1 MGSDLISPLLRVA
14 LVTSAAVALLLLVR
28 KPLRRQFGAALA
40 YAVWLIV
47 PLVATA
53 ALLPAYASPQLL
65 FVQAPYAV
73 QALVQQATPAALPA
87 QANYLAIVWAAG
99 TLVSLLWLIVAHH
112 AFLRR
117 AGPLTGKGAIH
128 VGAAA
133 VGPVSAGLLR
143 PKIVVPHDFAERYT
157 PAEQALVIAHE
168 QVHIAR
174 RDAIANLA
182 AALFGCLFWFNPLVH
197 LGVRA
202 MRQDQELACDAAVMR
217 RHSGQRRIYAEALLK
232 SHTGPLHVGAGIHCH
247 WQSPHPTKE
256 RIMQLQHTM
265 PGKVRRTAGRIA
277 LALLAAGT
285 FGATLSVQAG
295 QAQAQATSR
304 YSIALSVKAGSNT
317 EAPFRIEADAFG
329 KRENDLAVPRVVTE
343 AGKPFSVATEGW
355 RADVTVRPGNTKKD
369 VWLATRLFKDKEL
382 VATPTLL
389 ARHGEQA
396 TVKVGEGANAFT
408 LAMAVMPQ
416 P

>member
-1 MGSDLISPLLRVA
+1 MGSDLISPLLRVT
-14 LVTSAAVALLLLVR
+14 LLTSAAIVLLLLVR

-40 YAVWLIV
+40 YAAWLIV
-47 PLVATA
+47 PLIAAA
-53 ALLPAYASPQLL
+53 ALLPAQARQQLL

-87 QANYLAIVWAAG
+87 QADYLAVVWAAG

-117 AGPLTGKGAIH
+117 AGPLTRKGAIH

-133 VGPVSAGLLR
+133 VGPASVGLLR

-197 LGVRA
+197 AGVRA
-202 MRQDQELACDAAVMR
+202 MRQDQELACDAAVVR

-232 SHTGPLHVGAGIHCH
+232 SHTGPSSIGAGIHCH

-256 RIMQLQHTM
+256 RIMHLQHTT
-265 PGKVRRTAGRIA
+265 PGKVRRTAGRIV

-285 FGATLSVQAG
+285 FGATLSVHAG
-295 QAQAQATSR
+295 QAQATNS
-304 YSIALSVKAGSNT
+304 YSIALFVKAGSNT

-329 KRENDLAVPRVVTE
+329 KRDDEFAVPRVVAET
-343 AGKPFSVATEGW
+343 GKPFSVASEGW
-355 RADVTVRPGNTKKD
+355 RAEVTVRPGTAKND
-369 VWLATRLFKDKEL
+369 VWLATRLFRDKQL

-408 LAMAVMPQ
+408 LAMTVTPQ

>member
-1 MGSDLISPLLRVA
+1 MESDLILPLLRVA
-14 LVTSAAVALLLLVR
+14 LVTSAAIVLLLLVR

-40 YAVWLIV
+40 YAAWLIV
-47 PLVATA
+47 PLIAAA
-53 ALLPAYASPQLL
+53 ALLPAYARPQVLS
-65 FVQAPYAV
+65 VQAPYAV
-73 QALVQQATPAALPA
+73 QALVQQATPAGLPA
-87 QANYLAIVWAAG
+87 QANYLAVVWAAG
-99 TLVSLLWLIVAHH
+99 ALASLLWLIAAHQT
-112 AFLRR
+112 FLRR
-117 AGPLTGKGAIH
+117 AGPLTRKGSIH
-128 VGAAA
+128 VSAAA
-133 VGPVSAGLLR
+133 VGPASVGLLR
-143 PKIVVPHDFAERYT
+143 PKIVVPRDFAERYT
-157 PAEQALVIAHE
+157 PAEQALIVAHE

-197 LGVRA
+197 LGARA

-232 SHTGPLHVGAGIHCH
+232 SHTGPSSIGAGIHCH

-256 RIMQLQHTM
+256 RIMHLQHTT
-265 PGKVRRTAGRIA
+265 PGKVRRTAGRIV

-295 QAQAQATSR
+295 QAQMAKA
-304 YSIALSVKAGSNT
+304 YSIALFIKAGSDT
-317 EAPFRIEADAFG
+317 EAPFRIQADAFE
-329 KRENDLAVPRVVTE
+329 KRDDEFAVPRVVAET
-343 AGKPFSVATEGW
+343 GKPFSVASEGW
-355 RADVTVRPGNTKKD
+355 RAEVTVRPGNAKND

-389 ARHGEQA
+389 TRHGERA
-396 TVKVGEGANAFT
+396 TVKVGEGDKAFT
-408 LAMAVMPQ
+408 LSMTVSPQ

>member
-1 MGSDLISPLLRVA
+1 MGSDLISPLLRVT
-14 LVTSAAVALLLLVR
+14 LLTSAAIVLLLLVR

-40 YAVWLIV
+40 YAAWLIV
-47 PLVATA
+47 PLVAAA
-53 ALLPAYASPQLL
+53 ALLPVQARPQLL

-87 QANYLAIVWAAG
+87 QANYLAVVWAAG

-117 AGPLTGKGAIH
+117 AGPLTREGSIH
-128 VGAAA
+128 VSAA
-133 VGPVSAGLLR
+133 VVGPASVGLLR
-143 PKIVVPHDFAERYT
+143 PKIVVPHDFAGRYT

-174 RDAIANLA
+174 RDTIANLA
-182 AALFGCLFWFNPLVH
+182 AALFQCLFWFNPLVH
-197 LGVRA
+197 LGARA

-232 SHTGPLHVGAGIHCH
+232 SHAGPSSIGAGIHCH

-256 RIMQLQHTM
+256 RIMHLQHTT
-265 PGKVRRTAGRIA
+265 PGKVRRTVGRIV

-285 FGATLSVQAG
+285 FGATLSVHAG
-295 QAQAQATSR
+295 QAQATNS
-304 YSIALSVKAGSNT
+304 YSIALFVKAGSNT

-329 KRENDLAVPRVVTE
+329 KRDDEFAVPRVVAET
-343 AGKPFSVATEGW
+343 GKPFSVASEGW
-355 RADVTVRPGNTKKD
+355 RAEVTVRPGTAKND
-369 VWLATRLFKDKEL
+369 VWLATRLFRDKQL

-408 LAMAVMPQ
+408 LAMTVTPQ

>member
-1 MGSDLISPLLRVA
+1 MGNDLISPLLRVA

-40 YAVWLIV
+40 YVAWLIV
-47 PLVATA
+47 PLVAAA
-53 ALLPAYASPQLL
+53 ALLPVQARPQLL

-99 TLVSLLWLIVAHH
+99 TLASLLWLIVAHQT
-112 AFLRR
+112 FLRR
-117 AGPLTGKGAIH
+117 AGPLTLKGAIH
-128 VGAAA
+128 VSAAA
-133 VGPVSAGLLR
+133 VGPASVGLLR
-143 PKIVVPHDFAERYT
+143 PMIVVPHDFAERYT
-157 PAEQALVIAHE
+157 PAEQVLIVAHE
-168 QVHIAR
+168 RVHIAR

-182 AALFGCLFWFNPLVH
+182 AALFQCLFWFNPLVH
-197 LGVRA
+197 LDARA

-232 SHTGPLHVGAGIHCH
+232 SHTGPSSIGAGIHCH

-256 RIMQLQHTM
+256 RIMQLQHTT
-265 PGKVRRTAGRIA
+265 PGKVRRTAGRIV

-285 FGATLSVQAG
+285 FGATLSVHAG
-295 QAQAQATSR
+295 QAQAAGA
-304 YSIALSVKAGSNT
+304 YSIALFVKAGSNT

-329 KRENDLAVPRVVTE
+329 KRDDEFAVPRVVAET
-343 AGKPFSVATEGW
+343 GKPFSVASEGW
-355 RADVTVRPGNTKKD
+355 RAEVTVRPGTAKNN
-369 VWLATRLFKDKEL
+369 VWLATRLFKDKQL

-408 LAMAVMPQ
+408 LAMTVTPQ

>member
-14 LVTSAAVALLLLVR
+14 LCTSSAIVLLLLVR
-28 KPLRRQFGAALA
+28 TPVRRQFGAALA
-40 YAVWLIV
+40 YTAWLIV
-47 PLVATA
+47 PLVAAA
-53 ALLPAYASPQLL
+53 ALLPAQARPQRL
-65 FVQAPYAV
+65 FVQAPHAV
-73 QALVQQATPAALPA
+73 QALVQQAAPAALPA
-87 QANYLAIVWAAG
+87 QANYLAVAWATG
-99 TLVSLLWLIVAHH
+99 TLASLLWLIVAHH

-117 AGPLTGKGAIH
+117 AGPLTRKGAIH
-128 VGAAA
+128 VSATGA
-133 VGPVSAGLLR
+133 GPASVGLLR
-143 PKIVVPHDFAERYT
+143 PIIVVPHDFAERYT

-197 LGVRA
+197 AGVRA

-232 SHTGPLHVGAGIHCH
+232 SHAGPLSIGAGIHCH

-256 RIMQLQHTM
+256 RIMHLQHTT
-265 PGKVRRTAGRIA
+265 PGIVRRSAGRIV
-277 LALLAAGT
+277 LALLAAGS
-285 FGATLSVQAG
+285 FGATLGVHAQEQG
-295 QAQAQATSR
+295 QAAGA
-304 YSIALSVKAGSNT
+304 YSIALFVKAGGNP

-329 KRENDLAVPRVVTE
+329 KRDNDLAVPRVVTE

-389 ARHGEQA
+389 ARHGEPA

-408 LAMAVMPQ
+408 LAMTVTPQ

>member
-1 MGSDLISPLLRVA
+1 MGSDLVSPLLRVA
-14 LVTSAAVALLLLVR
+14 LLTSAAIVLLLLVR

-40 YAVWLIV
+40 YAAWLIV
-47 PLVATA
+47 PLIAAA
-53 ALLPAYASPQLL
+53 ALLPVQARPQLL

-87 QANYLAIVWAAG
+87 QANYLAVVWAAG

-117 AGPLTGKGAIH
+117 AGPLTRKGN
-128 VGAAA
+128 VYVSAAA
-133 VGPVSAGLLR
+133 VGPASVGLLR

-174 RDAIANLA
+174 RDAIANLV

-217 RHSGQRRIYAEALLK
+217 RHSGQRRVYAQALLK
-232 SHTGPLHVGAGIHCH
+232 SHAGPSSIGAGIHCH

-256 RIMQLQHTM
+256 RIMQLQHTT
-265 PGKVRRTAGRIA
+265 PGKVRRSAGRIA

-285 FGATLSVQAG
+285 FGATLSVHAG
-295 QAQAQATSR
+295 QAQAAGR
-304 YSIALSVKAGSNT
+304 YSIVLFVNAGSNT

-329 KRENDLAVPRVVTE
+329 KRDDEFAVPRVVAET
-343 AGKPFSVATEGW
+343 GKPFSVASEGW
-355 RADVTVRPGNTKKD
+355 RAEVTVRPGTAKND
-369 VWLATRLFKDKEL
+369 VWLATRLFRNKEL

-396 TVKVGEGANAFT
+396 TVKVGEGANAFS
-408 LAMAVMPQ
+408 LAMTVMPQ